1 MTRQPAAE
9 IRLGSWSVLAPL
21 VTPVRFQVFV
31 DEQGVPSDMEL
42 DEFDPLSWHAA
53 ALRDGQVVGAGRLL
67 PDGHIGRMA
76 VLAEWRGQGIGAA
89 LLQALM
95 AEAARRGM
103 RRLALSAQTH
113 AVDFYARFGFVPEG
127 PEYQEAGLPHQAMA
141 RLAD

>member
-1 MTRQPAAE
+1 MTREPAVE
-9 IRLGSWSVLAPL
+9 IRLGAWSELAPL

-76 VLAEWRGQGIGAA
+76 VRADWRGQGIGTA

-127 PEYQEAGLPHQAMA
+127 PEYQEAGLPHQAME